1 MLYGYKDDVKMLIL
15 TRQVGQEIRIGNNI
29 RIQVMGKNRSQVR
42 LGIIAPP
49 EVEVHREEVYQ
60 RIQKKTLTKP
70 KVELVVNNSDVVE
83 MFIEDQS

>member
-1 MLYGYKDDVKMLIL
+1 MLIL
-15 TRQVGQEIRIGNNI
+15 TRQVGQEIRIGDNI

-49 EVEVHREEVYQ
+49 DVEVHREEVYQ

-70 KVELVVNNSDVVE
+70 KVELVVNNRDVIEV
-83 MFIEDQS
+83 MIED

>member
-1 MLYGYKDDVKMLIL
+1 MLYGYKEDVKMLIL
-15 TRQVGQEIRIGNNI
+15 TRQVGQEIRIGDNI

-49 EVEVHREEVYQ
+49 DVEVHREEVYQ

-70 KVELVVNNSDVVE
+70 KVELVVNNRDVIEV
-83 MFIEDQS
+83 MIED